1 MVLSPS
7 AGSSHRVTGL
17 KCIAMVS
24 VPSGAAA
31 ARDTPTSPSMAQRIA
46 PTRTRRETG
55 RERVM
60 DGDS

>member
-24 VPSGAAA
+24 VPSGAAPA
-31 ARDTPTSPSMAQRIA
+31 ARAPRPSIAQRIT
-46 PTRTRRETG
+46 PTRTRREAD

-60 DGDS
+60 ECDS

>member
-17 KCIAMVS
+17 KCMAKVS

-31 ARDTPTSPSMAQRIA
+31 AIDGPA
-46 PTRTRRETG
+46 PRTRNSDRTTPNARRG
-55 RERVM
+55 S
-60 DGDS
+60 GIS